1 MADISYDV
9 VIVGGGVS
17 GCAIAR
23 ELSRYETSV
32 CVVEQQEDVCCGTSK
47 ANSAIVHAG
56 FDAQTG
62 SLMARLNVEGAR
74 LMPGLCEELGVDYQ
88 QIGSL
93 VVCTSEE
100 TRPGLMELLSRGVAN
115 GVDELRIIDREEL
128 LALEPNVSDEAV
140 AALWAPAAGIVNPF
154 QLTVALAEVAVVNG
168 VDFRFNEKV
177 ESLSREESGLWV
189 IRTSVGEL
197 RSRCVVNAAGVFADE
212 LHNMAAGPDDRLAI
226 SPRRGQ
232 YYVLDTAAAGYV
244 RHTVFA
250 LPTALGKGVLVTPT
264 TAGNILVGPTAEDID
279 DKRGVDTTA
288 GGVAEVRSKS
298 SITMKD
304 VPFQHAIRTF
314 SGLRAHQPG
323 HDFIIGEVAG
333 APGFVDCAAIESPG
347 LSSAPA
353 IGRTVADIVRSV
365 LVYPAE
371 KPFWQ
376 GTRKR
381 IPDVEHLSLEEW
393 TALVKERP
401 DYGHIICRCRRVTEG
416 QIVDAVRSPLKPRS
430 LDAVKRRVEAGM
442 GRCQG
447 GFCSP
452 KVMEI
457 IAREAPDMAMGDVT
471 KMGPGSE
478 LVFGHTRPQAGG
490 EAR

>member
-1 MADISYDV
+1 MADTNYDV
-9 VIVGGGVS
+9 VIVGAGVS

-23 ELSRYETSV
+23 ELSRVEASV
-32 CVVEQQEDVCCGTSK
+32 CVVEQEEDVCCGTSK

-74 LMPGLCEELGVDYQ
+74 LMPELCEELGVDYQ

-100 TRPGLMELLSRGVAN
+100 TRSGLSELLARGLAN
-115 GVDELRIIDREEL
+115 GVDDLRIIEREEL
-128 LALEPNVSDEAV
+128 LELEPNVSDEAV
-140 AALWAPAAGIVNPF
+140 AALWAPTAGIVNPF
-154 QLTVALAEVAVVNG
+154 QLTIALAEVAAVNG
-168 VDFRFNEKV
+168 VEFRFNEKV
-177 ESLSREESGLWV
+177 QGFSRQGGRWIVATDKGRLSARV
-189 IRTSVGEL
+189 
-197 RSRCVVNAAGVFADE
+197 VVNAAGVFADE
-212 LHNMAAGPDDRLAI
+212 LHNMVAPEQDRLKI
-226 SPRRGQ
+226 TPRRGQ
-232 YYVLDTAAAGYV
+232 YHVLDTAASGYV

-264 TAGNILVGPTAEDID
+264 TAGNVLVGPTAEDIE
-279 DKRGVDTTA
+279 DKRGVDTTSQ
-288 GGVAEVRSKS
+288 GVAEVREKS

-304 VPFQHAIRTF
+304 VPFQHSIRTF
-314 SGLRAHQPG
+314 SGLRAHQPN
-323 HDFIIGEVAG
+323 HDFVIGEVPG

-353 IGRTVADIVRSV
+353 IGRMVADIVRAL
-365 LVYPAE
+365 LVYPGE
-371 KPFWQ
+371 KPYWS
-376 GTRKR
+376 GKRTR

-393 TALVKERP
+393 EALIAKRP
-401 DYGHIICRCRRVTEG
+401 DYGRIVCRCRRVTEG
-416 QIVDAVRSPLKPRS
+416 QIVDAIHSPLAPKS

-457 IAREAPDMAMGDVT
+457 IAREVPGLAMEDVT
-471 KMGPGSE
+471 KMGPCSD
-478 LVFGHTRPQAGG
+478 LVYGHTRQQKGVVA
-490 EAR
+490 E